1 MTQFRVLIF
10 GLHRG
15 MSKADVGHLVEPCRE
30 SRFAMVDIPGD
41 NDQAMVI
48 VQLGDDPKTAAR
60 LRQRV
65 DGRRMNGHA
74 LQSWTTVLPWA

>member
-15 MSKADVGHLVEPCRE
+15 QSKSDVGPLVRPCTE

-41 NDQAMVI
+41 NDQAMAI
-48 VQLGDDPKTAAR
+48 VDVGSDPRAAAR
-60 LRQRV
+60 IRQRV
-65 DGRRMNGHA
+65 EGRRLDGQTLH
-74 LQSWTTVLPWA
+74 SWTTVLPWA